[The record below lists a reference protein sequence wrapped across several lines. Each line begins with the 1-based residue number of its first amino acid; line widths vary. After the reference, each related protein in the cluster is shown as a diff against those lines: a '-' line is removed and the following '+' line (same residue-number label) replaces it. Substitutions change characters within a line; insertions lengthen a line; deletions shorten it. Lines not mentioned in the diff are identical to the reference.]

1 MNWSKNQIS
10 FLRPKVLLIALFCM
24 SVSTSCQTENRKSIL
39 VLVLDQ
45 VSQDY
50 FTCSEDKYSDDKYD
64 ELSGLAILCKESVR
78 FSNAYT
84 TSLQPAA
91 AATSL
96 LTGFYPYEHGVR
108 SSTDRLKHI
117 VPFLTDLTA
126 EAGYRTAFFSAH
138 PHILRKTG
146 LYRKFDIFDDSTAA
160 FYSQG
165 IIKNSETLF
174 KDFIN
179 WVDEDSKPYVALL
192 QLADAQPFNDKD
204 THTTSFE
211 KFDEK
216 LYHFMSSLKATGQW
230 DNTHIILTSLKGFN
244 AYNRLNETLFSNLHS
259 ENTRIPLFIKTPR
272 TKGDEGI
279 FWKNDELVNLAD
291 LGLYLNQL
299 ISKKSSS
306 ERFHFYTKKI
316 FEKIDLDR
324 LMNSKEQISSN
335 RFLLIESVAT
345 MSNQET
351 SYAVLNENYLLLRTQ
366 QNQFFNLMSDR
377 FESVDQFNAK
387 NETYLKM
394 LGLINLLPATYL
406 NHKVQDGLFRMHKLS
421 EKYIKSNNKQNFF
434 DLIKISVNNPL
445 FVFYSAY
452 LKNKKQTSIEKNP
465 FSIKSLKCLEIYQ
478 QSQFK
483 ADSLKLCDDPLF
495 YSFIRWKFSEKIG
508 INSTQAELNYNVEKK
523 LFIEKSKIAVWNLAY
538 ENIWMIY
545 DANENWNHPLFY
557 IDTQFLNHL
566 KF

>member
-10 FLRPKVLLIALFCM
+10 FLRPKVLLIALFCIA
-24 SVSTSCQTENRKSIL
+24 VSTSCQTENRKSIL

-324 LMNSKEQISSN
+324 LMNSKEQID
-335 RFLLIESVAT
+335 RKSV
-345 MSNQET
+345 
-351 SYAVLNENYLLLRTQ
+351 V
-366 QNQFFNLMSDR
+366 
-377 FESVDQFNAK
+377 
-387 NETYLKM
+387 
-394 LGLINLLPATYL
+394 
-406 NHKVQDGLFRMHKLS
+406 
-421 EKYIKSNNKQNFF
+421 
-434 DLIKISVNNPL
+434 
-445 FVFYSAY
+445 
-452 LKNKKQTSIEKNP
+452 
-465 FSIKSLKCLEIYQ
+465 
-478 QSQFK
+478 
-483 ADSLKLCDDPLF
+483 
-495 YSFIRWKFSEKIG
+495 
-508 INSTQAELNYNVEKK
+508 
-523 LFIEKSKIAVWNLAY
+523 
-538 ENIWMIY
+538 
-545 DANENWNHPLFY
+545 
-557 IDTQFLNHL
+557 
-566 KF
+566 